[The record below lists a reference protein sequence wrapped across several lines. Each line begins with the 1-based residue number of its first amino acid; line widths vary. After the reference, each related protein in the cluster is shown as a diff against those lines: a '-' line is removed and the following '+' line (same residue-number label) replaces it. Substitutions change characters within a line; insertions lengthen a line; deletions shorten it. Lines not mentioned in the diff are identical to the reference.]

1 MGAPDDNSM
10 ANELIAAAV
19 AEARRPSDIGGALVE
34 LVKLAEVLARTIAR
48 VTLARRPELSS
59 LLAILEAETIDQRGI
74 LTARAVAPPTFKGHG
89 PTLEL
94 ETWIAI
100 VDSSDR
106 VVGDVCFFWAAS
118 FESR

>member
-1 MGAPDDNSM
+1 M
-10 ANELIAAAV
+10 ADELIAAAV
-19 AEARRPSDIGGALVE
+19 AEARRPSDIGGALVG
-34 LVKLAEVLARTIAR
+34 LVELAEVLARTLAR
-48 VTLARRPELSS
+48 VTLVRRPELSS
-59 LLAILEAETIDQRGI
+59 VLATLEAETLDRHGT
-74 LTARAVAPPTFKGHG
+74 LTARVVAPPTFKGYG

-118 FESR
+118 SKSP

>member
-1 MGAPDDNSM
+1 VRAPDDNSWSDD
-10 ANELIAAAV
+10 AIAAV
-19 AEARRPSDIGGALVE
+19 TAEAIRPSDIGSALGE
-34 LVKLAEVLARTIAR
+34 LVQLAEVLARTLAR
-48 VTLARRPELSS
+48 VTLVHRPELRSVF
-59 LLAILEAETIDQRGI
+59 ATLEAEPIDQHGI
-74 LTARAVAPPTFKGHG
+74 LTARVVAPPTFKGYG

-118 FESR
+118 SESP

>member
-1 MGAPDDNSM
+1 MSD
-10 ANELIAAAV
+10 EVIAAAV
-19 AEARRPSDIGGALVE
+19 AEAGRPSGIGSALVE
-34 LVKLAEVLARTIAR
+34 LVQLAEVLARTLAR

-59 LLAILEAETIDQRGI
+59 VLATLEAETIDQHGM
-74 LTARAVAPPTFKGHG
+74 LTARAVAPPTFKGYG

-100 VDSSDR
+100 VDPNDR

-118 FESR
+118 AESP